1 MVSTVTGSVAD
12 KTDPKIIESKN
23 ESDIKPIADI
33 IRTKILYKENII
45 NNNYN

>member
-23 ESDIKPIADI
+23 ESDIEPIPIADI
-33 IRTKILYKENII
+33 IPTKILYKEE
-45 NNNYN
+45 Y